1 MRADDQVMEQERA
14 QRPETDLP
22 PPELLEAMTPY
33 LTEAVEL
40 VDREGRVRWR
50 LGPPVG
56 LLGHGARAGGSVFD
70 HVHPDDLG
78 RMLEFGTAVLAS
90 TPGWRG
96 SIPARLRH
104 ADGSWRTCAVD
115 VTNRLD
121 DPELDGVIVKTRE
134 LPAGPFNEE
143 MDELELADDVIA
155 ESIAEAVPV
164 ALAILDR
171 YGRMEFA
178 NQVARSV
185 CDLPPG
191 PTQGR
196 YLPDLA
202 VEADR
207 PALARA
213 VNDLLS
219 HSGSRTLVFATR
231 GWQGRGPLRLVE
243 ARLLA
248 RGLADRP
255 STIIVTME
263 DVTERRREEDDLRRR
278 ASCDPLTG
286 LLNRAALLDE
296 MEARLA
302 VGSLTAIYCDLDGFK
317 TVNDTYGH
325 AGGDEILVDVAK
337 LLSSMARST
346 DAIGRLG
353 GDEFVIICDGL
364 TRPHTLNLVARLD
377 AAFDAGLGVRISVGV
392 AGSRAGGSAADLL
405 ARADRAMYANKRR
418 LQPPDEAPTG

>member
-1 MRADDQVMEQERA
+1 MA
-14 QRPETDLP
+14 
-22 PPELLEAMTPY
+22 PY
-33 LTEAVEL
+33 LSETVEL
-40 VDREGRVRWR
+40 VDRDGRVRWR
-50 LGPPVG
+50 LGPPAG
-56 LLGHGARAGGSVFD
+56 ILGHGARAGGSVFD

-90 TPGWRG
+90 PPGWSG
-96 SIPARLRH
+96 TIPARLRH
-104 ADGSWRTCAVD
+104 ADGSWHSCAID
-115 VTNRLD
+115 VINRLD
-121 DPELDGVIVKTRE
+121 DPELDGVIVKTRMVPTATVTE
-134 LPAGPFNEE
+134 KI
-143 MDELELADDVIA
+143 DDLELADDVIA

-164 ALAILDR
+164 ALVILDR

-178 NQVARSV
+178 NQVARTV

-202 VEADR
+202 VEPDR

-219 HSGSRTLVFATR
+219 HLGSRTLVFATR
-231 GWQGRGPLRLVE
+231 GWQGRGELRLVE

-248 RGLADRP
+248 RGVAERP

-278 ASCDPLTG
+278 ASSDPLTG
-286 LLNRAALLDE
+286 LLNRAALLEE

-302 VGSLTAIYCDLDGFK
+302 LGSITAIYCDLDGFK
-317 TVNDTYGH
+317 SVNDTYGH
-325 AGGDEILVDVAK
+325 AGGDEILVDVAE
-337 LLSSMARST
+337 LLRSLARST

-364 TRPHTLNLVARLD
+364 ERPHTLNLVARLD
-377 AAFDAGLGVRISVGV
+377 DAFDAGLGVRISVGV
-392 AGSRAGGSAADLL
+392 AGGRAGGSAADVL

-418 LQPPDEAPTG
+418 QTPPPEDEAPTA